1 MPAPKMNHYQSFH
14 RRELSYNGLWRRGEV
29 RIKRTS
35 ALICRG
41 GSVRESSGLHVP
53 APRMVLGKGLRLR
66 GQGAGEQNS
75 PPPLPRRLSSRKIS
89 HSKMKQLLSLEGLF
103 CLLGLQT
110 LNIKFTHFNTVAAT
124 DVVCEITYRGTKL
137 I

>member
-1 MPAPKMNHYQSFH
+1 MPAPQMNHYQSFH

-35 ALICRG
+35 ALICRRA
-41 GSVRESSGLHVP
+41 SVRESSGWQVP
-53 APRMVLGKGLRLR
+53 APRTVLGKGLRLR

-75 PPPLPRRLSSRKIS
+75 PRRLSSRKIS
-89 HSKMKQLLSLEGLF
+89 RSKMKQLLSLERLF
-103 CLLGLQT
+103 CPLGLQT
-110 LNIKFTHFNTVAAT
+110 SNVKFTHFNTVAAT
-124 DVVCEITYRGTKL
+124 DVLCEITYRGIKL

>member
-41 GSVRESSGLHVP
+41 RSVRESSGLHVP
-53 APRMVLGKGLRLR
+53 APGTVLGKGLRLR

-75 PPPLPRRLSSRKIS
+75 PPHRLSSRKIS
-89 HSKMKQLLSLEGLF
+89 HSKMKQLLSLERLF

-124 DVVCEITYRGTKL
+124 DVLCEITYRGIKL